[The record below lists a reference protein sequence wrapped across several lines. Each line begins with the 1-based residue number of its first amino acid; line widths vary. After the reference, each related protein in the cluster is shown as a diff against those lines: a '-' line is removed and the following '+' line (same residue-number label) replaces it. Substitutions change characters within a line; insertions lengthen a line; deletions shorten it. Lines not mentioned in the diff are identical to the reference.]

1 MTNPASDKPSVQISE
16 GVLLAFTAGFVD
28 TVGFVGLFGLFTAH
42 VTGNFVLIGASLV
55 QQRPGVIAKLL
66 ALPTFIL
73 VVAAVRLWSR
83 RCERLSRPVRR
94 VLLLTQI
101 LLLIGFLLAG
111 LKASP
116 IVDADAGWAI
126 GAALLGV
133 AAMALQNAAGRLA
146 FAHLSPTTVMTGNVT
161 QAVIDAVDLLFRAP
175 QSDAIRARFVKMW
188 PAVLAF
194 ALGAILGALGIAHVG
209 FLCLLCPIAALSVV
223 AFLVKST

>member
-1 MTNPASDKPSVQISE
+1 MTNPAADHPGVQISE

-66 ALPTFIL
+66 ALPMFIL
-73 VVAAVRLWSR
+73 VVAAARLWAR
-83 RCERLSRPVRR
+83 RRERHDRPVRG
-94 VLLLTQI
+94 VLLLMQI
-101 LLLIGFLLAG
+101 LLLTGFLLAG

-161 QAVIDAVDLLFRAP
+161 QAVIDAVDLLVRAP
-175 QSDAIRARFVKMW
+175 QADAIRARFVKMW

-194 ALGAILGALGIAHVG
+194 AAGAILGALGIAHVG